1 MLIQS
6 LSDMQAIYPEL
17 FLAVASLVM
26 LLVGVTVGE
35 RATRGLVLGAV
46 VSFAVAIVLLAQQE
60 SGQVMHFSSMFVT
73 NDFTVFGK
81 KLVLLAASIVLA
93 LTMPWLSRSEHNR
106 FEYPILVMLSV
117 TGMMLMISAADLL
130 AVYMGLELSSLAL
143 YVLAASNRDDEKSTE
158 AGLKYFVLGALSSGM
173 MLFGISLVYGFTG
186 TINFEGI
193 AQLGSTLASH
203 ESGTPAQFPYGIA
216 FGLVLVLAGF
226 CFKISA
232 VPFHMWTPDVYEG
245 APTPVTALFATAP
258 KIAMLFLMA
267 RVLSGPM
274 LPLAMYWQQVL
285 VFSAVASMLVGAF
298 AALVQTN
305 IKRLLAYSSI
315 GHMGYA
321 LVGLVAG
328 GEAGYQ
334 AVVIYVALYL
344 FMSAGAFGCVL
355 YMQRNGEYVEKLS
368 DLAGI
373 AQRHPLLA
381 MALSAFMLSMAGIPP
396 LAGFFGKMYIFVS
409 AVQAGMIVLA
419 VIGVLSSVVSCYYYL
434 KVIKIMYF
442 DEGENI
448 YDTQPMVLRATI
460 AMCFVVTV
468 FFVLHPAFITT
479 PASIAVKA
487 LM

>member
-1 MLIQS
+1 
-6 LSDMQAIYPEL
+6 
-17 FLAVASLVM
+17 
-26 LLVGVTVGE
+26 
-35 RATRGLVLGAV
+35 
-46 VSFAVAIVLLAQQE
+46 
-60 SGQVMHFSSMFVT
+60 
-73 NDFTVFGK
+73 
-81 KLVLLAASIVLA
+81 
-93 LTMPWLSRSEHNR
+93 
-106 FEYPILVMLSV
+106 
-117 TGMMLMISAADLL
+117 
-130 AVYMGLELSSLAL
+130 
-143 YVLAASNRDDEKSTE
+143 
-158 AGLKYFVLGALSSGM
+158 
-173 MLFGISLVYGFTG
+173 
-186 TINFEGI
+186 
-193 AQLGSTLASH
+193 
-203 ESGTPAQFPYGIA
+203 
-216 FGLVLVLAGF
+216 
-226 CFKISA
+226 
-232 VPFHMWTPDVYEG
+232 
-245 APTPVTALFATAP
+245 
-258 KIAMLFLMA
+258 
-267 RVLSGPM
+267 
-274 LPLAMYWQQVL
+274 
-285 VFSAVASMLVGAF
+285 
-298 AALVQTN
+298 
-305 IKRLLAYSSI
+305 
-315 GHMGYA
+315 MGYA